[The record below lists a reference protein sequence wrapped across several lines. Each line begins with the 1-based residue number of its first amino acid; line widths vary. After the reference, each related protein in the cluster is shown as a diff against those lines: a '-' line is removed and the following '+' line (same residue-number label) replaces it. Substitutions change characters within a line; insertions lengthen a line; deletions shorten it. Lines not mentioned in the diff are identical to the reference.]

1 MRNMKT
7 KFPFEHVVKCDT
19 KEVWIK
25 CNSSTTAMG
34 IPALVKKYYPG
45 YTGHIASADYLEE
58 LKNQLVN

>member
-7 KFPFEHVVKCDT
+7 KFPFEHVVNCNT

-25 CNSSTTAMG
+25 CDSSITAMG

-45 YTGHIASADYLEE
+45 YTGHVASEEYLDTLRNQFAD
-58 LKNQLVN
+58 

>member
-1 MRNMKT
+1 MKT
-7 KFPFEHVVKCDT
+7 KFPLEHVVKYDT

-45 YTGHIASADYLEE
+45 YTGHIALADNLVE
-58 LKNQLVN
+58 LKNRLAN